1 MVAGVD
7 CFLPAIYG
15 WISMSLLEALEIH
28 FLFDFIIWQE
38 LVCLCVVFSIFVE
51 DRMRLGI
58 AKLENKFSV
67 CLTARLSLSL

>member
-28 FLFDFIIWQE
+28 F
-38 LVCLCVVFSIFVE
+38 FV
-51 DRMRLGI
+51 RFYNLAGT
-58 AKLENKFSV
+58 
-67 CLTARLSLSL
+67 CLSLCRFFLSL